1 MEESSESESDLPF
14 WDQKVKYCYT
24 LTVFFFI
31 LAMSLC
37 LKDLLTLLKNKNF
50 EVKKSF
56 NLKSELQLS
65 IFNL

>member
-1 MEESSESESDLPF
+1 
-14 WDQKVKYCYT
+14 
-24 LTVFFFI
+24 
-31 LAMSLC
+31 MSLC

-56 NLKSELQLS
+56 NLKRELQLS